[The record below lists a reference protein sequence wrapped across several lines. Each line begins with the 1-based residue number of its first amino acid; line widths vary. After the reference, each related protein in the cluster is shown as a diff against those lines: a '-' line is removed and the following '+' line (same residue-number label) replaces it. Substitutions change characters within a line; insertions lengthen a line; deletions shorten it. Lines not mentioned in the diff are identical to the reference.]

1 METNL
6 FLKCDARDGTGEQTS
21 LAGTYNCIE
30 IGLYLASQRT
40 ICHVRYI
47 KDTFCNRVGPLQARL
62 LTTVHV

>member
-47 KDTFCNRVGPLQARL
+47 KDTF
-62 LTTVHV
+62 